1 MHLSLYYSLIRQSM
15 STISYLATK
24 DLMESQEEVKE
35 EGVGY
40 VVMKNLFSRDSEYQ
54 LKLVKKSR
62 STTMRE
68 SAERLTLTRKVR
80 QLQYTSRVV
89 SRLKN
94 RGFCVLG

>member
-1 MHLSLYYSLIRQSM
+1 MHLYYPHIALISF
-15 STISYLATK
+15 LATK

-35 EGVGY
+35 EGLGY

-68 SAERLTLTRKVR
+68 SAEKLTLSKKVILIYVALLYWSSLSW
-80 QLQYTSRVV
+80 QSDHILY
-89 SRLKN
+89 
-94 RGFCVLG
+94 